1 MLATDIGAESGR
13 AIVGT
18 FDGER
23 LAVEE
28 VHRFPN
34 RPVEALGILQWDA
47 LRLFADVQD
56 GIRAAGSLAS
66 MGIDTWG
73 VDFGLLDRAG
83 HLLGNPVH
91 YRDRRTEGMIEEATR
106 RVPRD
111 EIYAQTGVQ
120 FMPINTLYQLLALAT
135 SDDPQLRT
143 DDRLLMVPATLA
155 YWLTGVQ
162 ADEFTDATTTQCY
175 DPVAGR
181 PAGDPAG
188 RFENPTP
195 PFVGIVLPR
204 TPSGAARPGV
214 RPG

>member
-1 MLATDIGAESGR
+1 MGRTVRMLATDIGAESGR
-13 AIVGT
+13 AIVGA
-18 FDGER
+18 FDGDR

-34 RPVEALGILQWDA
+34 RPVETLGILQWDA

-56 GIRAAGSLAS
+56 GIRAAGSVAS
-66 MGIDTWG
+66 IGIDTWG

-91 YRDRRTEGMIEEATR
+91 YRDRRTDGMIEEATR

-143 DDRLLMVPATLA
+143 ADRLLMVPALLA

-162 ADEFTDATTTQCY
+162 ADEFTDATTTQWRAPGRSTSW
-175 DPVAGR
+175 PVWKSP
-181 PAGDPAG
+181 PASLAK
-188 RFENPTP
+188 
-195 PFVGIVLPR
+195 
-204 TPSGAARPGV
+204 
-214 RPG
+214 